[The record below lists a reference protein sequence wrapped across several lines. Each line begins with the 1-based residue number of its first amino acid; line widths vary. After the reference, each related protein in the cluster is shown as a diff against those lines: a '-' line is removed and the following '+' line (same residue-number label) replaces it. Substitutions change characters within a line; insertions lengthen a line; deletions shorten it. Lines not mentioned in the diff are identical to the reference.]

1 MIDVVQAFDRVLLS
15 QVPTDD
21 ADSLEVKLSLARERF
36 KNRQAWIPPFRRV
49 EILSALSELMRSSAE
64 KLALQ
69 ISHEGGKP
77 LTDARV
83 EVERAVDG
91 VRSAIDVIRTQAG
104 CEIPMGLTA
113 ASDRRRAWSIA
124 EPIGVVA
131 AVSAFNHPLNL
142 AVHQIAPA
150 IAAGCPII
158 IKPATRTPM
167 SCMELVRMVHEAG
180 MPEGWVQTLVTDD
193 RALGE
198 ALVVDS
204 RVAFFSFIGSGKVG
218 WYLRSKLAPG
228 TRCALEHG
236 GVAPAIIDKAVDLD
250 QIIEPLA
257 KGGYYHAGQVC
268 VSVQRI
274 YVHRDILDPFM
285 DRFTG
290 RVASLRVGDP
300 TLPETEVGPLI
311 APAEV
316 DRVESWI
323 EEAKKAGSLQF
334 GGGRVSNTTLR
345 PSIILD
351 PPRSSKVA
359 SLEVF
364 GPVTCVMPFET
375 LDAAIE
381 EANSLPFAFQSSIFT
396 QNLAHALDAAERLD
410 ASAVMINDHTAFR
423 VDWMPFAGRHAS
435 GYGVGGVPY
444 TTHEMTSRKMI
455 VFHR

>member
-36 KNRQAWIPPFRRV
+36 KNRQAWIPPYRRV

-104 CEIPMGLTA
+104 CEIPMGLTS

-236 GVAPAIIDKAVDLD
+236 GVAPAIIDKSVDLD

-351 PPRSSKVA
+351 PPRTSKVA

-381 EANSLPFAFQSSIFT
+381 EANSLPFSFQSSIFT